1 MDRIWLLAEFSAAS
15 LDGETHV
22 SEEVSNVFRATFDE
36 SGFPTGFYPSEFWPD
51 GYPETAVEITEA
63 QYDELRS
70 NQGQRRFIGD
80 EIVVVEPTAASP
92 TITDYENAIQSLVD
106 STAREKQ
113 FRDGVTL
120 ASYTASTK
128 AKWAAEAQAFVAWR
142 DNVWFYAYG
151 QLAKVQAG
159 ERSQPTVEQFLA
171 EIAPIAWPV
180 A

>member
-1 MDRIWLLAEFSAAS
+1 M
-15 LDGETHV
+15 
-22 SEEVSNVFRATFDE
+22 VFIQRDE
-36 SGFPTGFYPSEFWPD
+36 SGEKIVGVYARKQD
-51 GYPETAVEITEA
+51 GYAEEA
-63 QYDELRS
+63 LADDDPDVIAFL
-70 NQGQRRFIGD
+70 N
-80 EIVVVEPTAASP
+80 PPP
-92 TITDYENAIQSLVD
+92 TITDYENAIQNLVD

-128 AKWAAEAQAFVAWR
+128 PKWAAEAQAFVAWR

-151 QLAKVQAG
+151 ELAKVQTG
-159 ERSQPTVEQFLA
+159 QRPQPTVEQFLV

>member
-1 MDRIWLLAEFSAAS
+1 MNIIGYNKDGWIVCDIKGAQSLVPDDMENSDRQRIAEWENE
-15 LDGETHV
+15 G
-22 SEEVSNVFRATFDE
+22 NVIPPF
-36 SGFPTGFYPSEFWPD
+36 
-51 GYPETAVEITEA
+51 A
-63 QYDELRS
+63 QTL
-70 NQGQRRFIGD
+70 N
-80 EIVVVEPTAASP
+80 T
-92 TITDYENAIQSLVD
+92 TITDYENAIQNLVD

-128 AKWAAEAQAFVAWR
+128 PKWAAEAQAFVAWR

-159 ERSQPTVEQFLA
+159 QRPQPTVEAFLA

>member
-1 MDRIWLLAEFSAAS
+1 MNVTVINIETGEKTERPLTPEEIAELEAIPAP
-15 LDGETHV
+15 
-22 SEEVSNVFRATFDE
+22 A
-36 SGFPTGFYPSEFWPD
+36 PT
-51 GYPETAVEITEA
+51 V
-63 QYDELRS
+63 
-70 NQGQRRFIGD
+70 
-80 EIVVVEPTAASP
+80 
-92 TITDYENAIQSLVD
+92 TDYENAIQNLVD
-106 STAREKQ
+106 STARERQ

-128 AKWAAEAQAFVAWR
+128 PKWAAEAQAFVAWR

-159 ERSQPTVEQFLA
+159 ERPQPTVEQFLA